1 MSAEWITLIWLL
13 SGVALVVSE
22 AMIPGVFVMFLGL
35 AAVVIAG
42 LRWAVGLEH
51 LGISFLLWGILSA
64 VFVAGFRSMVMRLV
78 GKGEQRKAYVND
90 QDEVDSLGAEV
101 EVVKACTDT
110 DSEGRIRYQGTTW
123 SAMTMG
129 GRLEVGSKAR
139 LVTRDNL
146 VWMIEP
152 ADAFE
157 ELSGPRVSA
166 TDQRA
171 MQAFDEALMSQSQS
185 QPQHNSTTS
194 PEEDEVEAAAHR
206 SKRTP
211 ASQRRSP

>member
-35 AAVVIAG
+35 AAMMVAG

-101 EVVKACTDT
+101 EVVKACSDT

-146 VWMIEP
+146 VWIVEP
-152 ADAFE
+152 ADAFD
-157 ELSGPRVSA
+157 ELSGASVSA
-166 TDQRA
+166 NDQRA
-171 MQAFDEALMSQSQS
+171 MRAFDEALMSQSQS
-185 QPQHNSTTS
+185 QPQENATH
-194 PEEDEVEAAAHR
+194 PEEDEVEVAAHR
-206 SKRTP
+206 TKR
-211 ASQRRSP
+211 ASSQRRSP